1 MNNYKEGIKYA
12 EDIISG
18 KIVSNKYIKLSC
30 ERFQKDL
37 ENADADWYFSADKAQ
52 HIHDF
57 FTYFIKHVTG
67 DLAGEPYILS
77 PWESFVLCNIWGFV
91 SKEDKTTRR
100 FHNAIVYVAR
110 KNSKTTIGGAQV
122 LYHMLSDNQE
132 GAQVF
137 SVATQSQQA
146 KIAWTSAGRM
156 IDKMPYKA
164 RNKFKK
170 TVSSIDIHETFNS
183 YKFLGRDSK
192 ALDGLNC
199 SFALFDESAAISD
212 RNMFE
217 VIQSSQGSRKN
228 FLNLHITTAQF
239 SKESYFYEQYS
250 YLKKI
255 LEGEVVDDSY
265 FGVLY
270 ELDKESEWENPEMWI
285 KSNPNLNKSVN
296 KDFLTAELKLAN
308 EIPSKKTNFLVKH
321 MNMYQSSSSAW
332 LPTSTWR
339 QGITD
344 EIRTTG
350 KLWVGVD
357 LGATSDL
364 TALTFLYQ
372 DGEKYCIDYKC
383 FIPESA
389 MKTLPKYLRTT
400 YNNAL
405 KSGSL
410 VLTEGNATDY
420 NVVKEF
426 LQNYVADKDL
436 QEICYDPWS
445 STKFITELYAE
456 GAPCVEVNQ
465 SMKNLS
471 PASKETDIDIRK
483 NEILHL
489 DDPFLEWQFNNCTLY
504 TDVNSNIKVKKG
516 DDANLKID
524 AIVALILAVSRAS
537 AAGGLKKANFN
548 FKF

>member
-1 MNNYKEGIKYA
+1 MNNYEQGIQYA
-12 EDIISG
+12 KDVVEN
-18 KIVSNKYIKLSC
+18 KIVANKWIKLAC
-30 ERFQKDL
+30 KRFLNDL
-37 ENADADWYFSADKAQ
+37 DREDVSWYFNSKKAQ

-57 FTYFIKHVTG
+57 YTYFIKHVTG
-67 DLAGEPYILS
+67 EIAGEKYILA
-77 PWESFVLCNIWGFV
+77 PWESFILNNLYGFV
-91 SKEDKTTRR
+91 SKEDHSTRR

-110 KNSKTTIGGAQV
+110 KNSKTTLGGAMV
-122 LYHMLSDNQE
+122 LYHLLSDNQE
-132 GAQVF
+132 GAQAF

-146 KIAWTSAGRM
+146 KIAWSSASRM
-156 IDKMPYKA
+156 IDKMPIQA
-164 RNKFKK
+164 RRRFKK
-170 TVSSIDIHETFNS
+170 TIGSIDIPEYFNS
-183 YKFLGRDSK
+183 YKYLGRDSK

-199 SFALFDESAAISD
+199 SFALFDESAAITD

-239 SKESYFYEQYS
+239 NKETYFYEQYS

-255 LEGEVVDDSY
+255 LDGEVSDDGY

-270 ELDKESEWENPEMWI
+270 ELDKEEEWEDPEMWI
-285 KSNPNLNKSVN
+285 KSNPNLGNSVN
-296 KDFLTAELKLAN
+296 KEFLQNELNLAY

-321 MNMYQSSSSAW
+321 MNVYQNSSSAW
-332 LPTSTWR
+332 LPTEVWR
-339 QGITD
+339 QSIVNK
-344 EIRTTG
+344 INTTG

-372 DGEKYCIDYKC
+372 DGNKYAMDYKC

-389 MKTLPKYLRTT
+389 MKNLPKYLQIT
-400 YNNAL
+400 YANAL

-410 VLTEGNATDY
+410 ILTEGNATDY
-420 NVVKEF
+420 NVVKDY
-426 LQNYVADKDL
+426 LKTYTADKDL
-436 QEICYDPWS
+436 VEICYDPWS

-465 SMKNLS
+465 SMKSLS
-471 PASKETDIDIRK
+471 PASKETEIHIRK
-483 NEILHL
+483 GEILHL
-489 DDPFLEWQFNNCTLY
+489 DDPFLEWQFNNCTKY
-504 TDVNSNIKVKKG
+504 TDVNNNIKIRKS
-516 DDANLKID
+516 DDQNLKID
-524 AIVALILAVSRAS
+524 AIVALILAISRAS
-537 AAGGLKKANFN
+537 SGRAKKTNFN